1 MELEFLGNLNCL
13 ETLKLNKVSV
23 SCFHWPSL
31 SLSLSLSVEN
41 KNESVNAS
49 QPDEWLSCVEQDEM
63 LNLGFTIGSFLLSA
77 ATLPLG
83 ILMDR
88 FGPRPLRLCGRWM
101 HTYTLMLWRL
111 KARYTHGEILFCS
124 SLKGKRSFKYT
135 TSDILL
141 TNIRSFP
148 HCWEWL

>member
-23 SCFHWPSL
+23 SCFHWPL

-41 KNESVNAS
+41 KSESVNAS
-49 QPDEWLSCVEQDEM
+49 KPDEWLSCVEQDEM

-88 FGPRPLRLCGRWM
+88 FGPRPLRLCGRWTQ
-101 HTYTLMLWRL
+101 TYTLMLWLL
-111 KARYTHGEILFCS
+111 KAWYTHGEILFHS
-124 SLKGKRSFKYT
+124 SWSFKYT
-135 TSDILL
+135 PSNILL
-141 TNIRSFP
+141 ANIWRCS